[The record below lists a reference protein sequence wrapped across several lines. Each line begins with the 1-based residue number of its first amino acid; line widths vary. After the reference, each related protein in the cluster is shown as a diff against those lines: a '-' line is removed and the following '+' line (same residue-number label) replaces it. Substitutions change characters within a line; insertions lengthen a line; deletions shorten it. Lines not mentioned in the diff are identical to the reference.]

1 MTPTKFVPFELERW
15 QSTWENRV
23 RFNLSESGV
32 HPLSIQELLG
42 LAGASAMPLL
52 EVRLGYSQSNG
63 TDLLRER
70 IAALYPGVSPDQVL
84 VTTGSAEANFV
95 TCWRLIE
102 PGDKVAVMQPNYQ
115 QSWGLAQNF
124 GAQVRPFQL
133 HEKEGWEPYAEEI
146 RSAIAPGTK
155 LVVVTNPH
163 NPTGHILSDA
173 SRKAILDRC
182 AEVGAWL
189 LADEVYQ
196 GAERAGAGVGRTTAS
211 FWGAYDKVIVVNGL
225 SKAYGLP
232 GLRIGWIVA
241 PPAFTQETWARH
253 DYTTI
258 GPSGP
263 SDHLAAVALDPR
275 VREKLIDR
283 TRRILNANYP
293 VMEAWL
299 KGFGDTFTWHAPQAG
314 AICWARYK
322 QSIPAAEIVEKVRAQ
337 HSVLLVPGDHF
348 GMPAFLRF
356 GFGGELQHLQEAL
369 AETERALRRLF
380 TD

>member
-1 MTPTKFVPFELERW
+1 MTKFVPFDLERW

-63 TDLLRER
+63 TDLLRGR
-70 IAALYPGVSPDQVL
+70 IAALYPGASADQVL
-84 VTTGSAEANFV
+84 VTTGSSEANFIA
-95 TCWRLIE
+95 CWRLIE
-102 PGDKVAVMQPNYQ
+102 PGDKVAVVVPNYLQ
-115 QSWGLAQNF
+115 TWGLAQNF
-124 GAQVRPFQL
+124 GAHVRPIQL
-133 HEKEGWEPYAEEI
+133 QEKEGWEPYAEEI
-146 RSAIAPGTK
+146 RAAIAPGTK

-163 NPTGHILSDA
+163 NPTGHVLSDA
-173 SRKAILDRC
+173 ARSMILERC

-189 LADEVYQ
+189 LADEVYT
-196 GAERAGAGVGRTTAS
+196 GAERDGRTTPS
-211 FWGAYDKVIVVNGL
+211 FWGAYDKVVVVNGL

-258 GPSGP
+258 GPSGA
-263 SDHLAAVALDPR
+263 SDHLASVALEPR
-275 VREKLIDR
+275 VRDKLLER
-283 TRRILNANYP
+283 TRRILAANYP
-293 VMEAWL
+293 VLETWL
-299 KGFGDTFTWHAPQAG
+299 KSFGDVFTWHPPQAG
-314 AICWARYK
+314 AICWVRYR
-322 QSIPAAEIVEKVRAQ
+322 QSIPALDIVEKVRAQ

-348 GMPAFLRF
+348 GTPGFLRF
-356 GFGGELQHLQEAL
+356 GYGDDLKHFQEAL
-369 AETERALRRLF
+369 AETERGLRRLF
-380 TD
+380 AD

>member
-1 MTPTKFVPFELERW
+1 MTRFVPFELERW

-32 HPLSIQELLG
+32 HPLTIQELLG

-52 EVRLGYSQSNG
+52 DIQLGYSQSNG

-70 IAALYPGVSPDQVL
+70 IAALYPGASPDQVL
-84 VTTGSAEANFV
+84 VTTGSAEANFCL
-95 TCWRLIE
+95 CWRLLE
-102 PGDKVAVMQPNYQ
+102 PGDKVAVMLPNYMQ
-115 QSWGLAQNF
+115 TPGLTQNF

-133 HEKEGWEPYAEEI
+133 HDKEGWEPHAEEI
-146 RSAIAPGTK
+146 RTAIAPGTK

-163 NPTGHILSDA
+163 NPTGHVLSDEL
-173 SRKAILDRC
+173 RKVILDR
-182 AEVGAWL
+182 AREVGAWL

-196 GAERAGAGVGRTTAS
+196 GAERNGKTTQS
-211 FWGAYDKVIVVNGL
+211 FWGSGGGYDKLIVVNGL

-232 GLRIGWIVA
+232 GLRIGWIVSQ
-241 PPAFTQETWARH
+241 PAFSQEAWARH

-258 GPSGP
+258 GPSGA
-263 SDHLAAVALDPR
+263 SDHLAAVALEPR
-275 VREKLIDR
+275 VREKIIER

-299 KGFGDTFTWHAPQAG
+299 KNFGELFTWHPPHAG
-314 AICWARYK
+314 AICWARYRGA
-322 QSIPAAEIVEKVRAQ
+322 IPATEIVEKLRAQ
-337 HSVLLVPGDHF
+337 HSVLLCPGEHF
-348 GMPAFLRF
+348 GMPGFLRF
-356 GFGGELQHLQEAL
+356 GYGGELQHFQEAL
-369 AETERALRRLF
+369 AETERGLRRLF

>member
-1 MTPTKFVPFELERW
+1 MTTTRFVPFELERW

-32 HPLSIQELLG
+32 HPLTIQELLG

-70 IAALYPGVSPDQVL
+70 IAALYPGASPDQIL

-95 TCWRLIE
+95 VSWRLLQ
-102 PGDKVAVMQPNYQ
+102 PGDSAAVMMPNYFQ
-115 QSWGLAQNF
+115 TFGMAQNL
-124 GAQVRPFQL
+124 GAEPRPISL

-146 RSAIAPGTK
+146 RTAIAPGTK

-163 NPTGHILSDA
+163 NPTGHVLSDTN
-173 SRKAILDRC
+173 RRVILERA
-182 AEVGAWL
+182 AEVGAWI

-196 GAERAGAGVGRTTAS
+196 GAERDGRTTPS
-211 FWGAYDKVIVVNGL
+211 FWGSGYDKVIVVNGL

-241 PPAFTQETWARH
+241 PAGFTDEAWARH

-258 GPSGP
+258 GPSGAT
-263 SDHLAAVALDPR
+263 DHLAAIALDPR

-283 TRRILNANYP
+283 TRRILTANYP

-299 KGFGDTFTWHAPQAG
+299 KKFGDTFSWLPPQAG
-314 AICWARYK
+314 AICWARIK
-322 QSIPAAEIVEKVRAQ
+322 QGPPAAEIVEKLRAQ
-337 HSVLLVPGDHF
+337 HSVLLCPGDHF
-348 GMPAFLRF
+348 GMPGFIRF
-356 GFGGELQHLQEAL
+356 GYGGELQHFQEAL
-369 AETERALRRLF
+369 AETERGLRRLF

>member
-1 MTPTKFVPFELERW
+1 MTPTRFVPFDLERW

-70 IAALYPGVSPDQVL
+70 IAALYPRASADQIL
-84 VTTGSAEANFV
+84 VTTGSAEANFIA
-95 TCWRLIE
+95 CWRLIE
-102 PGDKVAVMQPNYQ
+102 PGDKVAIMQPNYQ
-115 QSWGLAQNF
+115 QTWGLAQNF
-124 GAQVRPFQL
+124 GGQVRPFQL
-133 HEKEGWEPYAEEI
+133 HEKEGWEPYAEEV
-146 RSAIAPGTK
+146 RTAIAPGTK

-163 NPTGHILSDA
+163 NPTGHVLSDA
-173 SRKAILDRC
+173 SRKVILDRV

-189 LADEVYQ
+189 LADEVYT
-196 GAERAGAGVGRTTAS
+196 GAERGGKTTQS
-211 FWGAYDKVIVVNGL
+211 FWGSYDKVVVVNGL

-241 PPAFTQETWARH
+241 PPALTQEIWARH

-258 GPSGP
+258 GPSGA

-275 VREKLIDR
+275 VREKLIER
-283 TRRILNANYP
+283 TRRILNTNYP

-299 KGFGDTFTWHAPQAG
+299 KRFGDTFTWHPPQAG
-314 AICWARYK
+314 AICWARYR
-322 QSIPAAEIVEKVRAQ
+322 QAIPAGEIVEKVRAQ
-337 HSVLLVPGDHF
+337 HSVLLVPGDQF
-348 GMPAFLRF
+348 GMPSYLRF
-356 GFGGELQHLQEAL
+356 GFGGDLQHFEEAL

>member
-1 MTPTKFVPFELERW
+1 MTPKFVPFELERW

-32 HPLSIQELLG
+32 HPLTIQELLG

-70 IAALYPGVSPDQVL
+70 IAALYSGVSPDQVL
-84 VTTGSAEANFV
+84 VTTGSSEANFV

-115 QSWGLAQNF
+115 QTWGLAQNF

-133 HEKEGWEPYAEEI
+133 HEKESWEPYAEEI
-146 RSAIAPGTK
+146 RTAIAPGTK

-163 NPTGHILSDA
+163 NPTGHVLSDA
-173 SRKAILDRC
+173 SRKVILERT

-189 LADEVYQ
+189 LADEVYT
-196 GAERAGAGVGRTTAS
+196 GAERDGRTTPS
-211 FWGAYDKVIVVNGL
+211 FWGSYEKVIVVNGL

-241 PPAFTQETWARH
+241 PPALTQEAWSRH

-258 GPSGP
+258 GPSGAT
-263 SDHLAAVALDPR
+263 DHLAAVALDPR
-275 VREKLIDR
+275 VRDKLIER
-283 TRRILNANYP
+283 TRRILSANYP

-299 KGFGDTFTWHAPQAG
+299 KGFGDTFTWHPPQAG
-314 AICWARYK
+314 AICWARYR
-322 QSIPAAEIVEKVRAQ
+322 QAIPACEIVEKVRAQ
-337 HSVLLVPGDHF
+337 HSVLLVPGEHF
-348 GMPAFLRF
+348 GMPSFLRF
-356 GFGGELQHLQEAL
+356 GFGGDLQHFQEAL

>member
-1 MTPTKFVPFELERW
+1 MTKFVPFELERW

-32 HPLSIQELLG
+32 HPLTIQELLG

-70 IAALYPGVSPDQVL
+70 IAALYPGVSPEQVL
-84 VTTGSAEANFV
+84 VTTGSSEANFCV
-95 TCWRLIE
+95 CWRLIE
-102 PGDKVAVMQPNYQ
+102 PGDKVAVIVPNYMQ
-115 QSWGLAQNF
+115 TWGLTQNF
-124 GAQVRPFQL
+124 GAQVRPIQL

-146 RSAIAPGTK
+146 RAAIAPGTK

-163 NPTGHILSDA
+163 NPTGHILSEA
-173 SRKAILDRC
+173 SRQVIVERAR
-182 AEVGAWL
+182 EVGAWL

-196 GAERAGAGVGRTTAS
+196 GAERDGHTTQS
-211 FWGAYDKVIVVNGL
+211 FWGSYDKVIVVNGL

-241 PPAFTQETWARH
+241 PPGFTQEAWARH

-258 GPSGP
+258 GPSGA
-263 SDHLAAVALDPR
+263 SDHLAALALEPR
-275 VREKLIDR
+275 VREKLLER
-283 TRRILNANYP
+283 TRRILTANYP
-293 VMEAWL
+293 VLETWL
-299 KGFGDTFTWHAPQAG
+299 KTFGDTFSWHPPQAG
-314 AICWARYK
+314 AICWVRYR
-322 QSIPAAEIVEKVRAQ
+322 QAIPGPEIAEKVRAQ
-337 HSVLLVPGDHF
+337 HSVLLVPGEHF
-348 GMPAFLRF
+348 GMPSFLRF
-356 GFGGELQHLQEAL
+356 GFGDDLKRFQEAL
-369 AETERALRRLF
+369 VETERGLRRLF

>member
-1 MTPTKFVPFELERW
+1 MSPKFVPFELERW

-70 IAALYPGVSPDQVL
+70 IAALYPGASPDQIL
-84 VTTGSAEANFV
+84 VTTGSSEANFV

-115 QSWGLAQNF
+115 QTWGLAQNF

-163 NPTGHILSDA
+163 NPTGHILSDG
-173 SRKAILDRC
+173 SRKVIVDRC

-196 GAERAGAGVGRTTAS
+196 GAERGESPKTTAS

-241 PPAFTQETWARH
+241 SPASTQEAWSRH

-258 GPSGP
+258 GPSGAT
-263 SDHLAAVALDPR
+263 DHLAAVALDPR
-275 VREKLIDR
+275 VREKLIER

-299 KGFGDTFTWHAPQAG
+299 KAFGDTFTWHAPQAG
-314 AICWARYK
+314 AICWARYR
-322 QSIPAAEIVEKVRAQ
+322 QAIPAGEIVEKVRAQ
-337 HSVLLVPGDHF
+337 HSVLLVPGDQF
-348 GMPAFLRF
+348 GMPSFIRF
-356 GFGGELQHLQEAL
+356 GFGGELQHFQEAL

>member
-1 MTPTKFVPFELERW
+1 MTPPKFVPFELERW

-32 HPLSIQELLG
+32 HPLTIQELLG

-70 IAALYPGVSPDQVL
+70 IAALYSGVSPDQVL
-84 VTTGSAEANFV
+84 VTTGSSEANFV

-115 QSWGLAQNF
+115 QTWGLAQNF

-133 HEKEGWEPYAEEI
+133 HEKESWEPYAEEI
-146 RSAIAPGTK
+146 RTAIAPGTK

-163 NPTGHILSDA
+163 NPTGHVLSDA
-173 SRKAILDRC
+173 SRKVILERT

-189 LADEVYQ
+189 LADEVYT
-196 GAERAGAGVGRTTAS
+196 GAERDGRTTPS
-211 FWGAYDKVIVVNGL
+211 FWGSYEKVIVVNGL

-241 PPAFTQETWARH
+241 PPALTQEAWSRH

-258 GPSGP
+258 GPSGAT
-263 SDHLAAVALDPR
+263 DHLAAVALDPR
-275 VREKLIDR
+275 VRDKLIER
-283 TRRILNANYP
+283 TRRILSANYP

-299 KGFGDTFTWHAPQAG
+299 KGFGDTFTWHPPQAG
-314 AICWARYK
+314 AICWARYR
-322 QSIPAAEIVEKVRAQ
+322 QAIPACEIVEKVRAQ
-337 HSVLLVPGDHF
+337 HSVLLVPGEHF
-348 GMPAFLRF
+348 GMPSFLRF
-356 GFGGELQHLQEAL
+356 GFGGDLQHFQEAL

>member
-1 MTPTKFVPFELERW
+1 MKFIPFELERW

-32 HPLSIQELLG
+32 HPLTIQELLG

-52 EVRLGYSQSNG
+52 DVRLGYSQSNG

-70 IAALYPGVSPDQVL
+70 IAALYPGAAPDQIL
-84 VTTGSAEANFV
+84 VTTGSSEANFV
-95 TCWRLIE
+95 TCWRLLE
-102 PGDKVAVMQPNYQ
+102 PGDKVAMMMPNYL

-146 RSAIAPGTK
+146 RTAIAPGTK

-163 NPTGHILSDA
+163 NPTGHVLSDA
-173 SRKAILDRC
+173 MRKVIIERS

-196 GAERAGAGVGRTTAS
+196 GAERDGNTTPS
-211 FWGAYDKVIVVNGL
+211 FWGSYDKTIVVNGL

-232 GLRIGWIVA
+232 GLRIGWIVG
-241 PPAFTQETWARH
+241 PPGFTEEVCKRH

-258 GPSGP
+258 GPSGAT
-263 SDHLAAVALDPR
+263 DHLAAVALEPR
-275 VREKLIDR
+275 VRDKLIDR
-283 TRRILNANYP
+283 TRRILAANYP

-299 KGFGDTFTWHAPQAG
+299 KSFGETFSWVPPHAG
-314 AICWARYK
+314 AICWARFRNG
-322 QSIPAAEIVEKVRAQ
+322 PAAGEVVEKLRAQ
-337 HSVLLVPGDHF
+337 HSVLLCPGDHF
-348 GMPAFLRF
+348 GTPGFLRF
-356 GFGGELQHLQEAL
+356 GFGGDLQQFQEAL
-369 AETERALRRLF
+369 AETERGFRRLF
-380 TD
+380 SD